1 MLWIRAWK
9 VISTIL
15 MLTIGIGS
23 VNAQGLKGIEL
34 LTEAYPPYNFR
45 DGGTLRGIAV
55 DLLIAAS
62 HKMDAPITRDEIK
75 LQPWARAYRTAL
87 DGPNVALFS
96 TTRTEER
103 EDKFKWVGPI
113 AKTRI
118 VVLAK
123 KSSAI
128 TISAP
133 DDLKN
138 YSIGVIRDDVGEQ
151 LIKDLGVPA
160 GNIQQASSADSLA
173 KKLDAGRIQ
182 LWAYEENV
190 ARWFIKTN
198 GLTNADFVVVH
209 TLKEGE
215 LYFAF
220 SSDVDDAVTGSLQK
234 GLDKVK
240 AEPGKIGKTLYDDI
254 LSEYL

>member
-1 MLWIRAWK
+1 MLSIRIWK
-9 VISTIL
+9 VVLSVFSIVIL
-15 MLTIGIGS
+15 CGS
-23 VNAQGLKGIEL
+23 VNAQGLKGVEM
-34 LTEAYPPYNFR
+34 LTEAYPPYNFNE
-45 DGGTLRGIAV
+45 GGTLKGIAV

-62 HKMDAPITRDEIK
+62 HKMEAPIKRDEIK
-75 LQPWARAYRTAL
+75 LQPWARAYRKTL
-87 DGPNVALFS
+87 EGPNTGLFA

-123 KSSAI
+123 KGSGISISSA
-128 TISAP
+128 

-138 YSIGVIRDDVGEQ
+138 YSVGVIRDDIGEQ
-151 LIKDLGVPA
+151 LTKGAGVPES
-160 GNIQQASSADSLA
+160 NIQQASNADSLA

-198 GLTNADFVVVH
+198 GFDNDTFVVVH
-209 TLKEGE
+209 VLKEAE
-215 LYFAF
+215 LYYAF
-220 SSDVDDAVTGSLQK
+220 SKDVDGSIIESLQK
-234 GLDKVK
+234 GLDQVK
-240 AEPGKIGKTLYDDI
+240 ATPGKIGKTLYDDI
-254 LSEYL
+254 LSDYL